1 MNNGSNIIMKAAAV
15 IMLTTA
21 MACSKVNY
29 TVSEDLP
36 TETFVRYQLDWAGQT
51 DVPSEMT
58 VAMGRIINTVH
69 FSCILDSLGN
79 LNSILTDTSVVQI
92 DSQKGLNMPN
102 GEYYIVAFNT
112 NEKTFK
118 VSGHKEFTSMR
129 SASMRDIYINAPFM
143 TENEIKKFVDIGGGS
158 NVSDFN
164 PGFDYIKSISPA
176 YLDVQKV
183 NIHPEIDTLVTIRP
197 VAIAQNL
204 KFKVDIET
212 DPEVEI
218 LKVRADISGVPGS
231 IQLLTGQISDTLTY
245 RVPFEMTRTEGTTY
259 EGSVYTLGLF
269 PSTDATYTTG
279 PGILQLAILAR
290 FGESEK
296 VFRAGINLQQSIR
309 DAQLIEKASE
319 KERLY
324 RIKSTEAVLDV
335 RSRLR
340 IKKDNVVTEGDSE
353 GVEVW
358 FKHEDIEFEI

>member
-15 IMLTTA
+15 LILAMS
-21 MACSKVNY
+21 MACSKVRY
-29 TVSEDLP
+29 TVSEDMP
-36 TETFVRYQLDWAGQT
+36 TETFVRYELDWAGQT

-58 VAMGRIINTVH
+58 VAMSRIINTVH
-69 FSCILDSLGN
+69 FSCILDSLGVVKSA
-79 LNSILTDTSVVQI
+79 LKDSVSVQTDSMNR
-92 DSQKGLNMPN
+92 LNMPN
-102 GEYYIVAFNT
+102 GEYYIVAFNSKET
-112 NEKTFK
+112 AYS
-118 VSGHKEFTSMR
+118 VSGYDEFTSMK
-129 SASMRDIYINAPFM
+129 SASMRDIYINAPIM
-143 TENEIKKFVDIGGGS
+143 SDEEIREIAEIGGGS

-164 PGFDYIKSISPA
+164 PSFDYIRTISPA

-183 NIHPEIDTLVTIRP
+183 NIHPDIDTVVTLRP
-197 VAIAQNL
+197 AAVAQNL
-204 KFKVDIET
+204 KFRVEIGS

-218 LKVRADISGVPGS
+218 LKVNADISGVPGS
-231 IQLLTGQISDTLTY
+231 IQLLTGHISDTLTY

-279 PGILQLAILAR
+279 PGILQLAILAK

-309 DAQLIEKASE
+309 EAQLIEKASE
-319 KERLY
+319 NERLY
-324 RIKSTEAVLDV
+324 RIRTDNAVLDV
-335 RSRLR
+335 KSRLMIR
-340 IKKDNVVTEGDSE
+340 KDNVTTEGDSE